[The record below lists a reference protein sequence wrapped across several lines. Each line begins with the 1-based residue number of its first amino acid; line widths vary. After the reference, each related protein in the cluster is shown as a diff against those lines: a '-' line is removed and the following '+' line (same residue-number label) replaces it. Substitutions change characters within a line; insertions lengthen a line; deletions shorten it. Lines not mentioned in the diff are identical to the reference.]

1 MRNLRSFA
9 ESPQRKE
16 SNLISNVFT
25 ISRKNV
31 CRCHWIKILRRKE
44 SLDRLIIIRLHWNCH
59 SIFLKRFEI

>member
-1 MRNLRSFA
+1 M
-9 ESPQRKE
+9 ESPNERKFP
-16 SNLISNVFT
+16 IFNVPG
-25 ISRKNV
+25 ISRAKPFESV

>member
-9 ESPQRKE
+9 ESPSERKFP
-16 SNLISNVFT
+16 SRTRFPT
-25 ISRKNV
+25 FSRKNV